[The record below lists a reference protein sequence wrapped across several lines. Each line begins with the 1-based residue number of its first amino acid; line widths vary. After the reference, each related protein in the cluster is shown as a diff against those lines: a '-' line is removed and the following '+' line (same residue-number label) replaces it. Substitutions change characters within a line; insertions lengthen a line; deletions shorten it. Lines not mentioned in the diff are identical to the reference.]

1 MSSNIC
7 YKITVIVCKD
17 RNKTTTKTMV
27 TSITKEHEYKDYS
40 NKYNKL
46 SKTHRLSWS
55 LHLKFCDA
63 LKNKKTTRRDV
74 PASCIKIKVSYM
86 NSKKIHK

>member
-1 MSSNIC
+1 MCSNIC

-17 RNKTTTKTMV
+17 RKNN
-27 TSITKEHEYKDYS
+27 YKDYG
-40 NKYNKL
+40 NKYHK

-55 LHLKFCDA
+55 WHLKFCDA
-63 LKNKKTTRRDV
+63 LKNKIKNKKTTRRDV

-86 NSKKIHK
+86 NSKKNK